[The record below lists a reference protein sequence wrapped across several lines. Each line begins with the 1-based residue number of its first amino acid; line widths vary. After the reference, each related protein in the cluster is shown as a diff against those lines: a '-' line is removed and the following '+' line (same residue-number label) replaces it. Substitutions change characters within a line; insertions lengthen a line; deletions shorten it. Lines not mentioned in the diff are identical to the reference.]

1 MANRFSSI
9 RARITLLVLVPLL
22 ALAALWMF
30 LTGITYGDAH
40 QLLQSRKFQ
49 QEAVLPTQRLMN
61 ALQKERRLS
70 MADAGSG
77 RAVNPGGL
85 RAQRQA
91 TDRAVREVRKGFGD
105 GSLRGSILPGVVK
118 RMDDLLARL
127 GTLEATRRG
136 VDDRASGRADV
147 LADYSGIID
156 AGFAIYSATTPS
168 NGTITADARTLT
180 SVGRGR
186 EFLSREDALLTG
198 ALAAGHLS
206 AAERGEFAQLVGA
219 QRMTYADNVP
229 NLPAAD
235 RARYER
241 LTASPQF
248 AQLRKLEDQV
258 IRGADQV
265 RTIGKVKKP
274 TPGRTGTGTENGTGN
289 GTGVTQGAASG
300 AGARTGTAG
309 RPVRTTRAPVVD
321 TAQWRATAD
330 DADGRLYDFENRSL
344 DDITGRAQHIAVGVF
359 VRLGIAGGLG
369 LIAVLLSTLIA
380 VRVSRRLLREC
391 RTLAGAVVDFTR
403 KRLPLLAEQVRAG
416 RPAEPEPEPGV
427 DFRIREIRQIA
438 DSFDRAREAVLV
450 AAAGEVAARRGIS
463 EVFVNLARRNQALLH
478 RQLSLLDTME
488 RRTEDPS
495 ELSDLFRLDHLAT
508 RMRRHA
514 EGLVILA
521 GKTAGRGWRRPVP
534 LVDVVRGAVAEVED
548 YPRVRVQPLPRIA
561 LLGSAVA
568 DVIHL
573 LAEVVENAT
582 TFSPPQ
588 SPVRVSGHPVANGF
602 AIEVEDRG
610 LGMTEEALRAA
621 NARLDDPPEFDPSDS
636 AQLGLFV
643 VARLAERHEIKV
655 TLRQSPY
662 GGTTAIALIPGSLI
676 VDTAEPEPI
685 ARRNTGPMR
694 LPAAPAAALSAPAR
708 PAVEQ
713 GGVVR
718 LVAEAE
724 PVRADSLGAEPMR
737 PAQSETE
744 QAETEQPE
752 APVQPETTAQPET
765 TVRPEQAQRA
775 APGLTPLPERKRS
788 RRADGPRAAQEPA
801 PAPEPPPAAD
811 AEPARPLEEGGLPKR
826 RRQTHLAP
834 QLKERVDAHLAARGQ
849 APPSAPEPAAPEPA
863 APEPSPPLAAPVP
876 ADMAPA
882 GPGDTEAPA
891 EPGDAASGAGTAP
904 PDVPDPARSPETMR
918 SMMSAMQQGWQRG
931 RRDAAEAEAEAP
943 PQQAG
948 PGRDDHPTRGDQ
960 EDDAP

>member
-1 MANRFSSI
+1 MGSRFSSI

-70 MADAGSG
+70 MADAGSS
-77 RAVNPGGL
+77 RAVNPDVL
-85 RAQRQA
+85 RTQRQV
-91 TDRAVREVRKGFGD
+91 TDGAVKELRKGFGD
-105 GSLRGSILPGVVK
+105 GALRGSILPGVVK

-156 AGFAIYSATTPS
+156 AGFAIYSATTPA

-248 AQLRKLEDQV
+248 AQLRRLEDQV
-258 IRGADQV
+258 IRGTEPV
-265 RTIGKVKKP
+265 RTAAKKKP
-274 TPGRTGTGTENGTGN
+274 VQGRTATGTGAATG
-289 GTGVTQGAASG
+289 QGAATGTGSPG
-300 AGARTGTAG
+300 GTAG
-309 RPVRTTRAPVVD
+309 RTARTAKVPVVD
-321 TAQWRATAD
+321 PAQWRTVAD
-330 DADGRLYDFENRSL
+330 DADEGLYRFENRTL

-369 LIAVLLSTLIA
+369 LVAVVLSALIA
-380 VRVSRRLLREC
+380 IRVSRRLLREC

-438 DSFDRAREAVLV
+438 DSFDRAREAVLL

-643 VARLAERHEIKV
+643 VARLAERHDIKV

-676 VDTAEPEPI
+676 VDTAEPEPVS
-685 ARRNTGPMR
+685 RRNTGPMR
-694 LPAAPAAALSAPAR
+694 LPAAPAGALSAPAR

-724 PVRADSLGAEPMR
+724 PVRADTVRAEPAAGDPAQAEPVRAEPAR
-737 PAQSETE
+737 PAPAQPAPSKSEPVRAEPVRAESGRTE
-744 QAETEQPE
+744 QARDE
-752 APVQPETTAQPET
+752 APGP
-765 TVRPEQAQRA
+765 
-775 APGLTPLPERKRS
+775 TPLPERRRS
-788 RRADGPRAAQEPA
+788 RRADRPQTPPEPA
-801 PAPEPPPAAD
+801 HEPAQAAD
-811 AEPARPLEEGGLPKR
+811 AEPATPPKEGELPKR

-849 APPSAPEPAAPEPA
+849 APPAAATPPGPEQPERPAAP
-863 APEPSPPLAAPVP
+863 APEPSLPLAAPVP
-876 ADMAPA
+876 ADASPA
-882 GPGDTEAPA
+882 GPGDPGAPDVP
-891 EPGDAASGAGTAP
+891 PGDGTAP
-904 PDVPDPARSPETMR
+904 PDGPDAARSPETMR
-918 SMMSAMQQGWQRG
+918 SMMSAMQRGWQRG
-931 RRDAAEAEAEAP
+931 RREAADAEAQAP
-943 PQQAG
+943 SG
-948 PGRDDHPTRGDQ
+948 LDDQPNRGDQ

>member
-1 MANRFSSI
+1 MASRFSSI

-70 MADAGSG
+70 MADAGSA
-77 RAVNPGGL
+77 RAVDPDVL

-91 TDRAVREVRKGFGD
+91 TDGAVRDLRKGFAD
-105 GSLRGSILPGVVK
+105 GGLRDSILPGVVK

-147 LADYSGIID
+147 LADYSAVID
-156 AGFAIYSATTPS
+156 AGFAIYSATTPA

-229 NLPAAD
+229 NLPAVD

-241 LTASPQF
+241 LTATPQF

-258 IRGADQV
+258 IRGTEPA
-265 RTIGKVKKP
+265 RPATKKTAP
-274 TPGRTGTGTENGTGN
+274 TGAAATGTGSAT
-289 GTGVTQGAASG
+289 GAA
-300 AGARTGTAG
+300 AGNRNAAAGRSARTA
-309 RPVRTTRAPVVD
+309 RVQPVEPS
-321 TAQWRATAD
+321 QWRTVADNAD
-330 DADGRLYDFENRSL
+330 DRLYDFENRSL
-344 DDITGRAQHIAVGVF
+344 DDVTGRAQHIAVGVF
-359 VRLGIAGGLG
+359 VRLGVAGGLG
-369 LIAVLLSTLIA
+369 LVAVVLSALIA
-380 VRVSRRLLREC
+380 IRVSRRLLREC

-403 KRLPLLAEQVRAG
+403 RRLPLLAEQVRAG
-416 RPAEPEPEPGV
+416 RPAEPEPAPGV

-438 DSFDRAREAVLV
+438 DSFDRAREAVLL

-610 LGMTEEALRAA
+610 LGMTDEALRAA

-643 VARLAERHEIKV
+643 VARLAERHDIKV

-662 GGTTAIALIPGSLI
+662 GGTTAIALIPGALI
-676 VDTAEPEPI
+676 VDTADQEPVS
-685 ARRNTGPMR
+685 RRNTGPMR
-694 LPAAPAAALSAPAR
+694 LPAASTAGALSAAAA

-713 GGVVR
+713 GGIVR

-724 PVRADSLGAEPMR
+724 PMRAEPVRAESVRAEPVR
-737 PAQSETE
+737 
-744 QAETEQPE
+744 AEM
-752 APVQPETTAQPET
+752 
-765 TVRPEQAQRA
+765 
-775 APGLTPLPERKRS
+775 PGPTPLPERRNA
-788 RRADGPRAAQEPA
+788 RRDQPRTAPDTAPAPARDTAPDTAPDTARDTAPDAAPATPPEAAPAPAEEPA
-801 PAPEPPPAAD
+801 PPLAD
-811 AEPARPLEEGGLPKR
+811 GELPKR

-834 QLKERVDAHLAARGQ
+834 QLKQRVDAHLAARGQ
-849 APPSAPEPAAPEPA
+849 APPPAPS
-863 APEPSPPLAAPVP
+863 PEPSMPMAAPVP

-882 GPGDTEAPA
+882 EPAGAPA
-891 EPGDAASGAGTAP
+891 APPAPAAPSAGAPGAGTAP
-904 PDVPDPARSPETMR
+904 PDVPDAARSPETMR
-918 SMMSAMQQGWQRG
+918 SMMSAMQRGWQRG
-931 RRDAAEAEAEAP
+931 RRDAADAEAEAAP
-943 PQQAG
+943 N
-948 PGRDDHPTRGDQ
+948 RGDQ

>member
-1 MANRFSSI
+1 MASRFSSI

-70 MADAGSG
+70 MADAGSS
-77 RAVNPGGL
+77 RSVNPDVL
-85 RAQRQA
+85 RTQRQV
-91 TDRAVREVRKGFGD
+91 TDGAVRELHKGFGD
-105 GSLRGSILPGVVK
+105 GALRDSILPGVVK

-127 GTLEATRRG
+127 GTLETTRRG
-136 VDDRASGRADV
+136 VDDRASSRADV

-156 AGFAIYSATTPS
+156 AGFAIYSATTPA

-219 QRMTYADNVP
+219 QRMAYADNVP

-235 RARYER
+235 RGRYER
-241 LTASPQF
+241 LVATPQF
-248 AQLRKLEDQV
+248 TQLRKLEDEV
-258 IRGADQV
+258 IRGTEPV
-265 RTIGKVKKP
+265 RTVSKKKQV
-274 TPGRTGTGTENGTGN
+274 PGRTGTGTGTAAGTG
-289 GTGVTQGAASG
+289 QGAASG
-300 AGARTGTAG
+300 PGARGGTTAG
-309 RPVRTTRAPVVD
+309 TSRTARVPVVD
-321 TAQWRATAD
+321 PSQWRTVAD
-330 DADGRLYDFENRSL
+330 DADEDLYRFENRTL

-369 LIAVLLSTLIA
+369 LVAVVLSAMIAI
-380 VRVSRRLLREC
+380 RVSRRLLREC

-416 RPAEPEPEPGV
+416 RPAEPEPEPAV

-438 DSFDRAREAVLV
+438 DSFDRAREAVLL

-610 LGMTEEALRAA
+610 LGMTEEALRTA

-643 VARLAERHEIKV
+643 VARLAERHDIKV

-676 VDTAEPEPI
+676 VDTAEQEPP

-708 PAVEQ
+708 SAVEQ

-724 PVRADSLGAEPMR
+724 PLRAEPVRADQVTGESPRPEPAKAEPVR
-737 PAQSETE
+737 AEPVRAESAPSE
-744 QAETEQPE
+744 QALS
-752 APVQPETTAQPET
+752 
-765 TVRPEQAQRA
+765 EQALSEQA
-775 APGLTPLPERKRS
+775 DEQAPDQTSGLTPLPERRRS
-788 RRADGPRAAQEPA
+788 RRGDRPQ
-801 PAPEPPPAAD
+801 PAPEPAPAAD
-811 AEPARPLEEGGLPKR
+811 AEPAAPPADGGLPKR

-849 APPSAPEPAAPEPA
+849 APPPAAATPPA
-863 APEPSPPLAAPVP
+863 QTQPAQTPPAQPEPSMPLAAPVP
-876 ADMAPA
+876 ADASPPGDAGAPA
-882 GPGDTEAPA
+882 GPADVP
-891 EPGDAASGAGTAP
+891 PGDGTAP
-904 PDVPDPARSPETMR
+904 PEVPDAARSPETMR
-918 SMMSAMQQGWQRG
+918 SMMSAMQRGWQRG
-931 RRDAAEAEAEAP
+931 RREAADAEAQAP
-943 PQQAG
+943 
-948 PGRDDHPTRGDQ
+948 PGRDDHPNRGDQ

>member
-1 MANRFSSI
+1 MASRFSSI

-70 MADAGSG
+70 MADAGSS
-77 RAVNPGGL
+77 RSVNPDVL
-85 RAQRQA
+85 RTQRQV
-91 TDRAVREVRKGFGD
+91 TDGAVRELRKGFGD
-105 GSLRGSILPGVVK
+105 GALRDSILPGVVK

-127 GTLEATRRG
+127 GTLETTRRG

-156 AGFAIYSATTPS
+156 AGFAIYSATTPA

-219 QRMTYADNVP
+219 QRMAYADNVP
-229 NLPAAD
+229 NLPPAD
-235 RARYER
+235 RGRYER
-241 LTASPQF
+241 LVASPQF
-248 AQLRKLEDQV
+248 AQLRKLEDEV
-258 IRGADQV
+258 IRGSEQV
-265 RTIGKVKKP
+265 RTVSKKKQVQ
-274 TPGRTGTGTENGTGN
+274 GRTATGTATGQGAATGTGTRAGT
-289 GTGVTQGAASG
+289 A
-300 AGARTGTAG
+300 AGASRAA
-309 RPVRTTRAPVVD
+309 RAPIVD
-321 TAQWRATAD
+321 PSQWRTVAD
-330 DADGRLYDFENRSL
+330 DADEDLYRFENRTL

-369 LIAVLLSTLIA
+369 LVAVVLSAMIAI
-380 VRVSRRLLREC
+380 RVSRRLLREC

-416 RPAEPEPEPGV
+416 RPAEPEPEPAV

-610 LGMTEEALRAA
+610 LGMTEEALRTA

-643 VARLAERHEIKV
+643 VARLAERHDIKV

-676 VDTAEPEPI
+676 VDTAEQEPP

-694 LPAAPAAALSAPAR
+694 LPAAPAGALSASAR

-724 PVRADSLGAEPMR
+724 PLRADPVRTEPVRAESGLSEQARSEQAGEQ
-737 PAQSETE
+737 AQSEQAGE
-744 QAETEQPE
+744 QAREETS
-752 APVQPETTAQPET
+752 
-765 TVRPEQAQRA
+765 
-775 APGLTPLPERKRS
+775 GLTPLPERRRS
-788 RRADGPRAAQEPA
+788 RQADRPQ
-801 PAPEPPPAAD
+801 PAPEPAPAAD
-811 AEPARPLEEGGLPKR
+811 AEPAGPTADGGLPKR

-834 QLKERVDAHLAARGQ
+834 QLKERVDAHLAAQGQ
-849 APPSAPEPAAPEPA
+849 APPPAAAAPPVQQQPAQPEP
-863 APEPSPPLAAPVP
+863 
-876 ADMAPA
+876 
-882 GPGDTEAPA
+882 
-891 EPGDAASGAGTAP
+891 
-904 PDVPDPARSPETMR
+904 
-918 SMMSAMQQGWQRG
+918 
-931 RRDAAEAEAEAP
+931 
-943 PQQAG
+943 
-948 PGRDDHPTRGDQ
+948 
-960 EDDAP
+960 

>member
-1 MANRFSSI
+1 MAARFSSI

-70 MADAGSG
+70 MADAGAA
-77 RAVNPGGL
+77 RAVDPDAL
-85 RAQRQA
+85 RAQRRA
-91 TDRAVREVRKGFGD
+91 TDGAVKELRKGFGD
-105 GSLRGSILPGVVK
+105 GALRDSILPGVVR

-127 GTLEATRRG
+127 GTLEATRHG

-147 LADYSGIID
+147 LADYSAIID
-156 AGFAIYSATTPS
+156 AGFAIYSATTPA

-219 QRMTYADNVP
+219 QRMSYADNVP

-235 RARYER
+235 RTRYER
-241 LTASPQF
+241 LTATPQF
-248 AQLRKLEDQV
+248 AQLRRLEDQV
-258 IRGADQV
+258 IRGTEPARTPTKKQV
-265 RTIGKVKKP
+265 P
-274 TPGRTGTGTENGTGN
+274 AGRTAT
-289 GTGVTQGAASG
+289 GAA
-300 AGARTGTAG
+300 AGNRNATAG
-309 RPVRTTRAPVVD
+309 RSVRAARVQPVEPS
-321 TAQWRATAD
+321 QWRAAADAAD
-330 DADGRLYDFENRSL
+330 DRLYDFENRAL
-344 DDITGRAQHIAVGVF
+344 DDITGKSQHIAVGVF
-359 VRLGIAGGLG
+359 VRLGVAGGLG
-369 LIAVLLSTLIA
+369 LVAFVLSALIA

-391 RTLAGAVVDFTR
+391 RTLAGAVVEFTQ

-438 DSFDRAREAVLV
+438 DSFGRAREAVLL

-621 NARLDDPPEFDPSDS
+621 NARLEDPPEFDPSDS

-643 VARLAERHEIKV
+643 VARLAERHDIKV

-662 GGTTAIALIPGSLI
+662 GGTTAITLIPGSLI
-676 VDTAEPEPI
+676 VDTAEPEPVS
-685 ARRNTGPMR
+685 RRNTGPMR
-694 LPAAPAAALSAPAR
+694 LPATTTAGALPAAAA

-724 PVRADSLGAEPMR
+724 PVRGDSARPTPAGREPVRAEPVR
-737 PAQSETE
+737 AEPV
-744 QAETEQPE
+744 QAE
-752 APVQPETTAQPET
+752 PVQVE
-765 TVRPEQAQRA
+765 
-775 APGLTPLPERKRS
+775 APGLTPLPER
-788 RRADGPRAAQEPA
+788 RRAQRDRPQAAPEPARDTAPDAAPEPA
-801 PAPEPPPAAD
+801 PAGAEEPEA
-811 AEPARPLEEGGLPKR
+811 PLRDGELPKR

-834 QLKERVDAHLAARGQ
+834 QLKDRVDAHLAARGQ
-849 APPSAPEPAAPEPA
+849 APPPAATPSAPQQPASQQPAPQQPASQQPAPQQPAARPQAPGP
-863 APEPSPPLAAPVP
+863 APEPSMPMAAPVP
-876 ADMAPA
+876 ADAAPP
-882 GPGDTEAPA
+882 GPRGAP
-891 EPGDAASGAGTAP
+891 GGGTAP
-904 PDVPDPARSPETMR
+904 PDVPDAARSPETMR
-918 SMMSAMQQGWQRG
+918 SMMSAMQRGWQRG
-931 RRDAAEAEAEAP
+931 RRDAADAEAEAAP
-943 PQQAG
+943 N
-948 PGRDDHPTRGDQ
+948 RGDQ